1 MVSVFWEWPFYTGF
15 TVYVKIMNRLFKFY
29 ENKEM
34 AYQANFLVIL
44 TRFLMSV
51 DDVCTNGSIRGVY
64 RD

>member
-1 MVSVFWEWPFYTGF
+1 
-15 TVYVKIMNRLFKFY
+15 MNRLFKY

-44 TRFLMSV
+44 TRNLMSV